1 MAVVDETMLPVRSGD
16 LIAGKYRIDRILGA
30 GGMGV
35 VVAATQL
42 ELDRPVALKFLLP
55 MVLERWD
62 FVARFSREA
71 RAAAKLHGEHLAR
84 VLDVGNLPGGEPF
97 IVMEYLDGQDVAK
110 VLAARGP
117 LPASEAVDYLLQ
129 ASEAVAEAHALG
141 IIHRDLKPSNLF
153 LAKRA
158 GGPPTI
164 KVLDFGLSKFTRA
177 EKEDNVTT
185 ESSILGSPAYMSPEQ
200 LLSSRTVGVGTDIW
214 SLGVV
219 LYELLTA
226 QRPFTA
232 ERMPEFVAAIL
243 QSSPR
248 PIDMQAT
255 PVPPGLQEIVRR
267 CLEKDPARRFAN
279 VAQLATAL
287 AAYSPPSA
295 APCIQR
301 IVALLA
307 DGTPGSEHENA
318 AASSG
323 PTAPRGIEQRT
334 ESVDGSSKSVSRALR
349 SGATR
354 PTARRIT
361 RFALLSGF
369 GAVASFAGVR
379 WIVSSPPAHKA
390 ESPLGSGGDVRTAN
404 EVATEAA
411 VRSPER
417 PSPSS
422 PAGPSASTASLPEL
436 AAAIDGGAPAESGV
450 RTRKATKGA
459 PAAPRPAASISAASA
474 SAAAPAS
481 ATPPPQPPPGP
492 TVADPLGRLKPL

>member
-1 MAVVDETMLPVRSGD
+1 
-16 LIAGKYRIDRILGA
+16 
-30 GGMGV
+30 MGV

-62 FVARFSREA
+62 FVARFQREA
-71 RAAAKLHGEHLAR
+71 RATAKLHGEHLAR

-117 LPASEAVDYLLQ
+117 LPTSEAVDYLLQ
-129 ASEAVAEAHALG
+129 ATEAVAEAHALG

-219 LYELLTA
+219 LYELLTGH
-226 QRPFTA
+226 RPFSA

-248 PIDMQAT
+248 PIDIQAT
-255 PVPPGLQEIVRR
+255 PVPLGLQDIVRR

-287 AAYSPPSA
+287 AAYSPPSS

-307 DGTPGSEHENA
+307 DGTPGSEQESA
-318 AASSG
+318 AASS
-323 PTAPRGIEQRT
+323 APATPQGVEQRT
-334 ESVDGSSKSVSRALR
+334 ASVDGSSKSVSRALR
-349 SGATR
+349 SGVTR

-379 WIVSSPPAHKA
+379 WIVSSPPANKA
-390 ESPLGSGGDVRTAN
+390 ESSVGGAGDVRTAN
-404 EVATEAA
+404 ELGTERAA
-411 VRSPER
+411 RDPEP
-417 PSPSS
+417 PSPSP
-422 PAGPSASTASLPEL
+422 PADPSASTTSMLEPAV
-436 AAAIDGGAPAESGV
+436 AIDGGAPADSGV
-450 RTRKATKGA
+450 RRRKATTGA
-459 PAAPRPAASISAASA
+459 PAAPKPASSIS
-474 SAAAPAS
+474 AAPAS
-481 ATPPPQPPPGP
+481 ATPPTQPPPEP
-492 TVADPLGRLKPL
+492 TVVDPLGRLKRL

>member
-1 MAVVDETMLPVRSGD
+1 MCPVRSGE
-16 LIAGKYRIDRILGA
+16 LIAGKYRVDRILGA

-62 FVARFSREA
+62 FVARFQREA
-71 RAAAKLHGEHLAR
+71 RATAKLHGEHLAR

-110 VLAARGP
+110 VLATRGP

-129 ASEAVAEAHALG
+129 AAEAVAEAHALG

-226 QRPFTA
+226 HRPFSA

-248 PIDMQAT
+248 PIDVQAT
-255 PVPPGLQEIVRR
+255 PVPPALQDIVRR
-267 CLEKDPARRFAN
+267 CLEKDAARRFAS

-287 AAYSPPSA
+287 APYGPPSA

-301 IVALLA
+301 IVALLTEA
-307 DGTPGSEHENA
+307 TPDSEQESA
-318 AASSG
+318 AASS
-323 PTAPRGIEQRT
+323 APATPQGVEQRT
-334 ESVDGSSKSVSRALR
+334 KSVDGASKSVSYALR
-349 SGATR
+349 SESTR
-354 PTARRIT
+354 PVRRRIT
-361 RFALLSGF
+361 QLALLSGF
-369 GAVASFAGVR
+369 GAVASFAGIR
-379 WIVSSPPAHKA
+379 WIVSPSPAHKA
-390 ESPLGSGGDVRTAN
+390 ESPTGSAGEPRTSPAARTETAAN
-404 EVATEAA
+404 GPESPS
-411 VRSPER
+411 RSPR
-417 PSPSS
+417 ADPSVPTT
-422 PAGPSASTASLPEL
+422 PLQEL
-436 AAAIDGGAPAESGV
+436 ASVIDSGPPDESGV
-450 RTRKATKGA
+450 RPRKATKGA
-459 PAAPRPAASISAASA
+459 AAASRPAAAISAASA
-474 SAAAPAS
+474 SATA
-481 ATPPPQPPPGP
+481 PPQPTPAP
-492 TVADPLGRLKPL
+492 TVADPLGRLKRL